1 MKFDF
6 KFNVITVLIIL
17 LCTHFLYFSLGGCNP
32 WEACG
37 QKLETGVSKS

>member
-6 KFNVITVLIIL
+6 KINVITVLVIL
-17 LCTHFLYFSLGGCNP
+17 LCTHFLYFSLDGCSP

-37 QKLETGVSKS
+37 KKLEASISKS